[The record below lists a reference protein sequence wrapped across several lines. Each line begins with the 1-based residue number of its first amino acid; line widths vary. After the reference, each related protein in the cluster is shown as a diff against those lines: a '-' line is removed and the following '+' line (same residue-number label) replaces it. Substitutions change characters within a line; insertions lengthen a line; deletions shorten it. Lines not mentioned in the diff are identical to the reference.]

1 MRASAIARP
10 RVGGGRGRVGWR
22 KNSRVVR
29 TRANPLEDA
38 LARILPRELNEA
50 RREMDFFDGPGGMLA
65 RVLPWSARPT
75 VRAPEVRSEDGV
87 IFDFARMDRR
97 GFEGTFNALNDV
109 VMGGASDAAVE
120 LTSEGFARLAG
131 ETEDVRGGF
140 ASFKCRD
147 FERALDLSAYEGI
160 KLTCR
165 GDGKTYKVILYDTN
179 DSFNVAFHQTFTC
192 PKGEVGE
199 VRLKFRDFVPVK
211 RGRGVSKSDPEYRTT
226 DGSKIVSMQF
236 MLSKFAYGME
246 MKNPGYAPGPFE
258 FELRR
263 VEAYK

>member
-1 MRASAIARP
+1 MARF
-10 RVGGGRGRVGWR
+10 
-22 KNSRVVR
+22 
-29 TRANPLEDA
+29 
-38 LARILPRELNEA
+38 LPRELNEA

-75 VRAPEVRSEDGV
+75 VRAPEVTSVDGV
-87 IFDFARMDRR
+87 IFDFARMDARSF
-97 GFEGTFNALNDV
+97 GGTFNALNDV
-109 VMGGASDAAVE
+109 VMGGASDAQVA
-120 LTSEGFARLAG
+120 LTSDGFARLAG

-211 RGRGVSKSDPEYRTT
+211 RGRGVAKSDPEYRTT